1 MVVRTKWDHV
11 GNVLAL
17 GNALLRKTWAVSVF
31 TTLLFGEEDK
41 KQSWRLPLSAKMS
54 KGPN

>member
-17 GNALLRKTWAVSVF
+17 GNALLRKTWAVSV
-31 TTLLFGEEDK
+31 LLHCYLERKTRNKVGDFRF
-41 KQSWRLPLSAKMS
+41 QPR
-54 KGPN
+54 